1 MAAGDSLV
9 VHHRGRRY
17 RRAHRRPED
26 AVKKEDLSRETG
38 QSQSL
43 PKPSLISETLPTE
56 LARLPR
62 TTGDPHLFQR
72 YKPLPPIGSAQSVQ
86 LSVPESTVSVC
97 LRLPD
102 GSRISSTLP
111 TSSPLSSLVAAA
123 LSGGPVHDWTLVTT
137 GWPHTVLYTPP
148 CTPRM
153 LNTLI

>member
-62 TTGDPHLFQR
+62 TTGDPHLFQ
-72 YKPLPPIGSAQSVQ
+72 
-86 LSVPESTVSVC
+86 VC
-97 LRLPD
+97 E
-102 GSRISSTLP
+102 P
-111 TSSPLSSLVAAA
+111 TAVTTI
-123 LSGGPVHDWTLVTT
+123 TLVTLLEVQASPPYWLCT
-137 GWPHTVLYTPP
+137 ECATVSS
-148 CTPRM
+148 
-153 LNTLI
+153 

>member
-26 AVKKEDLSRETG
+26 AVKKEDLSREPHFSCISCQLLHFSIPAGETG

-62 TTGDPHLFQR
+62 TTGDPHLFQ
-72 YKPLPPIGSAQSVQ
+72 
-86 LSVPESTVSVC
+86 VC
-97 LRLPD
+97 E
-102 GSRISSTLP
+102 P
-111 TSSPLSSLVAAA
+111 TAVTTI
-123 LSGGPVHDWTLVTT
+123 TLVTLLEVQASPPYWLCT
-137 GWPHTVLYTPP
+137 ECATVSS
-148 CTPRM
+148 
-153 LNTLI
+153 